1 MNTNSTVT
9 FAQVRSTG
17 DIIAFYSDDRLKKIF
32 DNIANPLDKVLKL
45 NGFNFVQNEIADEL
59 LPIYKGVKQVGLS
72 AQQVYEVLPEVVKE
86 APIGEGY
93 MTVQYERIVPL
104 LIEAIKELN
113 DKVEELK
120 NGNSSI
126 S

>member
-1 MNTNSTVT
+1 MNTNSVVT

-72 AQQVYEVLPEVVKE
+72 AQQVHEVLPEVVKE

-113 DKVEELK
+113 DKIEKLK
-120 NGNSSI
+120 ENK
-126 S
+126 

>member
-1 MNTNSTVT
+1 MNTNSVVT

-72 AQQVYEVLPEVVKE
+72 AQQVHEVLPEVVKE

>member
-32 DNIANPLDKVLKL
+32 DNIKNPLDKVLKL

-59 LPIYKGVKQVGLS
+59 LPMYKGVKQIGLS

-86 APIGEGY
+86 APISEGY